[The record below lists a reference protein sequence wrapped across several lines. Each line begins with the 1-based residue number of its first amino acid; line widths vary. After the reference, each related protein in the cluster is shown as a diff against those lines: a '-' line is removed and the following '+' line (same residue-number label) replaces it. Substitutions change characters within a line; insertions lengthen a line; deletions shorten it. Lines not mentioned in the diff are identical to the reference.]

1 MNSTAF
7 YYALGRPFSPLY
19 TLAMHLRAALYRRRI
34 FTSHRLACPVI
45 SVGNLTMGG
54 TGKTPIVQHLAR
66 LLQAKGYCPA
76 IISRGYRG
84 EAQGKVNIVSDSN
97 TLYLDAQTA
106 GDEPRLLAETL
117 AGVPVL
123 TGVVRKLPAEKALEM
138 GANVLLLDDGFQHMQ
153 LVRDVNLALFH
164 ADRLAGNSRVFP
176 AGDLREP
183 VAALKRAS
191 HFMLTGVHEGNAE
204 RAGRFG
210 ELLQKRFPNT
220 PVVQAGYE
228 PDGLVRLDAERGIIP
243 VPVDDSAQVLRSG
256 STDETKAYAF
266 CGIAAPER
274 FLASLERFGIA
285 LGGHDFFRDHQSY
298 DRNTLELL
306 VHQAQDKGAC
316 FLVTTEKDLVKLTGL
331 TQGLALPVYA
341 LRMRV
346 LLESAFEDEL
356 LRSIADFS
364 VPGHLALGRR

>member
-7 YYALGRPFSPLY
+7 YYALGRPFSPMY
-19 TLAMHLRAALYRRRI
+19 TWAMHLRAALYRRRI

-54 TGKTPIVQHLAR
+54 TGKTPMVQHLAR
-66 LLQAKGYCPA
+66 LLQSKGYHPA
-76 IISRGYRG
+76 VISRGYRG
-84 EAQGKVNIVSDSN
+84 EAQGRVNIVADAN
-97 TLYLDAQTA
+97 TLYLDAKTA
-106 GDEPRLLAETL
+106 GDEPRLLAESL
-117 AGVPVL
+117 PGVPVL
-123 TGVVRKLPAEKALEM
+123 TGVVRKLPSEKALEM

-153 LVRDVNLALFH
+153 LMRDVNLALFH

-204 RAGRFG
+204 RAERFG
-210 ELLQKRFPNT
+210 ELLQKRFPT
-220 PVVQAGYE
+220 IPVVYAGYE
-228 PDGLVRLDAERGIIP
+228 PDGLVRLDAERGI
-243 VPVDDSAQVLRSG
+243 VPVSVDDTAQVLRPTNTG
-256 STDETKAYAF
+256 EAKGHAF

-285 LGGHDFFRDHQSY
+285 LTGHDFFRDHQSY
-298 DRNTLELL
+298 DQNTLDLL
-306 VHQAQDKGAC
+306 VRQAQDRGAV
-316 FLVTTEKDLVKLTGL
+316 FLVTTEKDLVKLAGF
-331 TQGLALPVYA
+331 TQSLAVPVYG

-346 LLESAFEDEL
+346 QLGSDFEDGL
-356 LRSIADFS
+356 LQSIANFS
-364 VPGHLALGRR
+364 SP